1 MKPTHILEGIGEL
14 KRARTLDNALDMNR
28 FYNKPVAINGRTL
41 DGITAAAITLA
52 DAIALNSWGG
62 GIHPGRVFDQ
72 QYRVPSYRTRDGV
85 ISRDPSGYRT
95 VDSTGSFLV
104 GELERLDLTMHM
116 PLVQLTWSRDIDL
129 REDVTIGD
137 DVSSFT
143 LSSFSSNS
151 GLGSGAINAANGLQ
165 WIDKR
170 ASQIPSVSVD
180 IAKIAYPLTAWGLEV
195 HYTILE
201 LESAARLG
209 RPIDT
214 QKFEAL
220 KLQHQMSIDQMVY
233 VGDNSISAY
242 GLLNNPLVSSSGG
255 FVGSVA
261 IGAAGFSTWAKKTAD
276 EILADFSTALST
288 VWANSAWAVVPEN
301 VLIPP
306 AQFAY
311 IATTKVSNAGNV
323 SILEYILENN
333 LVAKRTGKKL
343 SIEPCKWL
351 QAAGGFAGLATALG
365 NGGFDRMVVYT
376 KNHDFIRYP
385 MTLLQRTP
393 VQFDSIWH
401 KSTYFCKLGQIEPIY
416 PETIGYFDGI

>member
-1 MKPTHILEGIGEL
+1 MKPNDFHQ
-14 KRARTLDNALDMNR
+14 
-28 FYNKPVAINGRTL
+28 FKPVYQGRTL
-41 DGITAAAITLA
+41 DGITNASMNIM
-52 DAIALNSWGG
+52 DAVNLSSYNG
-62 GIHPGRVFDQ
+62 GIHPGKIFGQ
-72 QYRVPSYRTRDGV
+72 SYQVPNYKTRDG
-85 ISRDPSGYRT
+85 SMSQDTQGYRT

-116 PLVQLTWSRDIDL
+116 PLVDLTWSRDIDL

-137 DVSSFT
+137 DVSSFS

-151 GLGSGAINAANGLQ
+151 GLGSTSINAASGLQ

-170 ASQIPSVSVD
+170 ASQVPSVSVD

-195 HYTILE
+195 HYTIIE

-209 RPIDT
+209 RPIDM

-233 VGDNSISAY
+233 VGDASISAY

-255 FVGSVA
+255 TVASVA
-261 IGAAGFSTWAKKTAD
+261 SGVSGFTTWAKKTPQ

-288 VWANSAWAVVPEN
+288 VWQNSAWAVVPEN
-301 VLIPP
+301 ILIPP
-306 AQFAY
+306 QQFAFLAFQ
-311 IATTKVSNAGNV
+311 IVSNAGNM
-323 SILEYILENN
+323 SLLDYILENN
-333 LVAKRTGKKL
+333 LVSKRTGKKL

-351 QAAGGFAGLATALG
+351 QGAGGFNGLATALG

-376 KNHDFIRYP
+376 KRHDLIRYP